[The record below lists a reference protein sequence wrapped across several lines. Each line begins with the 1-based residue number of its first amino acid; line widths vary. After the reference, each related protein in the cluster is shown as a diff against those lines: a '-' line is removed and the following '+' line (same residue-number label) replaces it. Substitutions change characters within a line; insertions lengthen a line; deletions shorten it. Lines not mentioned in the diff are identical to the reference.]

1 MVAVPDR
8 HERGNLPLMQ
18 RLLEPA
24 RSIDVIHETDV
35 LVVGSGPGG
44 LAAALAAARAGA
56 RTTLLERNGCFGG
69 NITQVGVEGFAW
81 YRHEHTVDCEGIG
94 IEFEERAKAMG
105 AAMPEPQSLSHA
117 LDAEMFKWVADVLVE
132 EAGITPLL
140 HRLCVA
146 PIMEGGTIR
155 GVITESKAGREAILA
170 RRVIDATGDADIA
183 TRAGA
188 PVRKLPKREMMAV
201 SVMFS
206 MSGVDKRR
214 FIEAVKADPQTYAD
228 WSGNGEW
235 DYETTGKEDALFSPF
250 LRKPFK
256 QALAAGVIPPSLQT
270 IAGTW
275 GTVTDQGDL
284 TYLNLVHV
292 PEIDGTDP
300 HDLTIGE
307 MRGRREAIYALEAL
321 RGFMPGCEGAKLRN
335 FGMTLGIRDTRKID
349 ALYNLTAGDVREQAR
364 FDDAI
369 GIFPEFIDGY
379 GVLILPTTGRYWHVP
394 YRALVPQGV
403 GNLLVAG
410 RCIGGDKIS
419 HASARNMMC
428 CAVGGQGAGV
438 AAAISLRRDE
448 PLDRL
453 NIAAVQQELV
463 RQGARIG

>member
-1 MVAVPDR
+1 MKHIVEA
-8 HERGNLPLMQ
+8 
-18 RLLEPA
+18 A
-24 RSIDVIHETDV
+24 RSVDVVLETDV

-56 RTTLLERNGCFGG
+56 RTALIDRNGCFGG

-94 IEFEERAKAMG
+94 IEFETRAKAMG

-117 LDAEMFKWVADVLVE
+117 LDAEMFKWVADVLVD
-132 EAGITPLL
+132 EAGVKPLL
-140 HRLCVA
+140 HRLGVA
-146 PIMEGGTIR
+146 PIMENGAIR

-170 RRVIDATGDADIA
+170 KRVIDATGDADIA

-188 PVRKLPKREMMAV
+188 PVHKTPKEKMLAV

-206 MSGVDKRR
+206 MSGVNKRR
-214 FIEAVKADPQTYAD
+214 FIDAVKADPQTYAD
-228 WSGNGEW
+228 WSGNQEW
-235 DYETTGKEDALFSPF
+235 DYETTGKEDKMFSPF

-256 QALAAGVIPPSLQT
+256 KALEAGIIPPSLHT

-275 GTVTDQGDL
+275 GSVTDQGDL
-284 TYLNLVHV
+284 TYLNLVHI
-292 PEIDGTDP
+292 PQIDGTDP
-300 HDLTIGE
+300 NDLTIGE
-307 MRGRREAIYALEAL
+307 MRGRREAIYAVEAL
-321 RGFMPGCEGAKLRN
+321 RKFMPGCEDAKLRN

-349 ALYNLTAGDVREQAR
+349 ALYNLTGTDVREQAR

-379 GVLILPTTGRYWHVP
+379 GILILPTTGRYWQVP
-394 YRALVPQGV
+394 YRALVPKVV

-410 RCIGGDKIS
+410 RCIGGDAVS

-428 CAVGGQGAGV
+428 CAVSGQGAGV
-438 AAAISLRRDE
+438 AAAVSLQRDE
-448 PLDRL
+448 PFDRL
-453 NIAAVQQELV
+453 NFGAVRKELV
-463 RQGARIG
+463 RQGVRIH

>member
-1 MVAVPDR
+1 MRKIAEV
-8 HERGNLPLMQ
+8 
-18 RLLEPA
+18 A
-24 RSIDVIHETDV
+24 RSVDVILETDV

-56 RTTLLERNGCFGG
+56 KTALIDRNGCFGG

-81 YRHEHTVDCEGIG
+81 YRHENTVDCEGIG

-117 LDAEMFKWVADVLVE
+117 LDAEMFKWVADTLVE
-132 EAGITPLL
+132 EAGIRPLL
-140 HRLCVA
+140 HRLCVS
-146 PIMEGGTIR
+146 PIMENGVII

-170 RRVIDATGDADIA
+170 RRVVDATGDADIA

-188 PVRKLPKREMMAV
+188 PVHKTPKEKMMAV

-206 MSGVDKRR
+206 MSGVNKQR
-214 FIEAVKADPQTYAD
+214 FIDSVKADPQTYAD

-235 DYETTGKEDALFSPF
+235 DYETSGKEDKLFSPF

-256 QALAAGVIPPSLQT
+256 KALDSGLIPPYLHT

-300 HDLTIGE
+300 NDLTVGE
-307 MRGRREAIYALEAL
+307 MRGRREAIYAMEAL
-321 RGFMPGCEGAKLRN
+321 RKFMPGCEDARLRN

-349 ALYNLTAGDVREQAR
+349 AVYNLTAADVREQGR

-379 GVLILPTTGRYWHVP
+379 GILILPTTGRYWQLP
-394 YRALVPQGV
+394 YRALVPRGV

-410 RCIGGDKIS
+410 RCIGGDSTS

-428 CAVGGQGAGV
+428 CAVSGQGAGV
-438 AAAISLRRDE
+438 DAAISLQRDE
-448 PLDRL
+448 ALDRV
-453 NIAAVQQELV
+453 NIEAVRKELR
-463 RQGARIG
+463 RQGARIH

>member
-1 MVAVPDR
+1 MKSIV
-8 HERGNLPLMQ
+8 
-18 RLLEPA
+18 EPA
-24 RSIDVIHETDV
+24 RAVDVILETDV

-56 RTTLLERNGCFGG
+56 RTALLERNGCFGG

-94 IEFEERAKAMG
+94 IEFEQRAKAMG
-105 AAMPEPQSLSHA
+105 AAMPEPQSLSQA
-117 LDAEMFKWVADVLVE
+117 LDAEMFKWVADVLVT
-132 EAGITPLL
+132 EAGVTPLL

-146 PIMEGGTIR
+146 PIIDNGVVC

-188 PVRKLPKREMMAV
+188 PVRKSPKAEMMSV

-206 MSGVDKRR
+206 MSGVNKGR

-228 WSGNGEW
+228 WGGNGEW
-235 DYETTGKEDALFSPF
+235 DYETTGKEDKLFSPF

-256 QALAAGVIPPSLQT
+256 RALAAGLIPPNLHT

-284 TYLNLVHV
+284 TYLNLVHI

-300 HDLTIGE
+300 GDLTAGE
-307 MRGRREAIYALEAL
+307 MRGRGEAIHALAAL
-321 RGFMPGCEGAKLRN
+321 RGFMPGCETAKLRN

-349 ALYNLTAGDVREQAR
+349 ALYNLTGNDVREQGR
-364 FDDAI
+364 FDDAV

-379 GVLILPTTGRYWHVP
+379 GILILPTTGRYWQLP
-394 YRALVPQGV
+394 YRALVPKGV

-428 CAVGGQGAGV
+428 CAVSGQGAGV
-438 AAAISLRRDE
+438 AAAVSLRRDE
-448 PLDRL
+448 ALDRL
-453 NIAAVQQELV
+453 DIGAVQKELA
-463 RQGARIG
+463 RQGARYQ